1 MTVAHVEVRLPRT
14 GGHAILSGY
23 PRACCRGERQHAAG
37 RYVTASSDEGD
48 TASQGQLSAEI
59 GVIGGTG
66 FYRMDELTD
75 VARVRLDTPFG
86 SPSSAIT
93 IGTLHDRRV
102 AFISRHD
109 EGHRILPSE
118 LPAHANIHAFKSLG
132 VQQVMTV
139 SAVGSLREEFAPL
152 HAVVPDQLI
161 DRTRGRRSTFFG
173 SGLVAH
179 IGFADPFDVALGE
192 ALAAGAE
199 AAGVTAHRGG
209 TLVVMEGPA
218 FSTRAESQMY
228 RSWGASI
235 IGMTALPE
243 AKLARE
249 AELCYASLCLVT
261 DYDVW
266 HESEDDVSSELVLE
280 NLLAN
285 SEHAKQAV
293 SHAIASLDRTLP
305 ECDCRD
311 ALGGALITPKELV
324 PVDTRRQLDLLTT
337 RYWGPA

>member
-1 MTVAHVEVRLPRT
+1 
-14 GGHAILSGY
+14 
-23 PRACCRGERQHAAG
+23 
-37 RYVTASSDEGD
+37 VTAISEQADSAAQHG
-48 TASQGQLSAEI
+48 LRAEI

-66 FYRMDELTD
+66 FYQMDGLSEVT
-75 VARVRLDTPFG
+75 RVRLETPFG
-86 SPSSAIT
+86 APSSAIT
-93 IGTLHDRRV
+93 IGTLHERRI

-139 SAVGSLREEFAPL
+139 SAVGSLREELAPL
-152 HAVVPDQLI
+152 DAVVPDQLI

-173 SGLVAH
+173 DGLVAH
-179 IGFADPFDVALGE
+179 IGFADPFDSTLAE
-192 ALAAGAE
+192 ALASGAE
-199 AAGVTAHRGG
+199 AAGVAAHRGG

-218 FSTRAESQMY
+218 FSTRAESQLY
-228 RSWGASI
+228 RSWGASV

-266 HESEDDVSSELVLE
+266 HETEADVSSALILE
-280 NLLAN
+280 NLRAN
-285 SEHAKQAV
+285 TEHAKQAI
-293 SHAIASLDRTLP
+293 SHAVAGLDRSLP
-305 ECDCRD
+305 DCECRD
-311 ALGGALITPKELV
+311 ALGGALITPRDLV
-324 PVDTRRQLDLLTT
+324 PIDTRRRVDLLTQ
-337 RYWGPA
+337 RYWGEA

>member
-1 MTVAHVEVRLPRT
+1 MVSTADQP
-14 GGHAILSGY
+14 A
-23 PRACCRGERQHAAG
+23 
-37 RYVTASSDEGD
+37 ASSK
-48 TASQGQLSAEI
+48 TLAHAEI

-66 FYRMDELTD
+66 VYELAGLSD
-75 VARVRLDTPFG
+75 VARLRMDTPFG
-86 SPSSAIT
+86 APSSAVM

-118 LPAHANIHAFKSLG
+118 LPAHANIHAFKALG
-132 VQQVMTV
+132 VQQVLTV
-139 SAVGSLREEFAPL
+139 SAVGSLREELAPR

-161 DRTRGRRSTFFG
+161 DRTRGRRSSFFG
-173 SGLVAH
+173 DGLVAH
-179 IGFADPFDVALGE
+179 IGFADPFDPTLCE

-199 AAGVTAHRGG
+199 AAGVTTHRGG

-218 FSTRAESQMY
+218 FSTRAESALY

-249 AELCYASLCLVT
+249 AELCYGSLCLVT

-266 HESEDDVSSELVLE
+266 HETEDDVSSELILE
-280 NLLAN
+280 NLRAN
-285 SEHAKQAV
+285 TDNAKQAV
-293 SHAIASLDRTLP
+293 SHAIASLDRSLP
-305 ECDCRD
+305 DCECRD
-311 ALGGALITPKELV
+311 GLGGALITPQELV
-324 PVDTRRQLDLLTT
+324 PIETRRRLGLLTE

>member
-1 MTVAHVEVRLPRT
+1 MTSTANQPNLASP
-14 GGHAILSGY
+14 LS
-23 PRACCRGERQHAAG
+23 
-37 RYVTASSDEGD
+37 VT
-48 TASQGQLSAEI
+48 AEI

-66 FYRMDELTD
+66 FYAMDGLTE
-75 VARVRLDTPFG
+75 VTRVRLDTPFG

-93 IGTLHDRRV
+93 VGTLHGRRV

-118 LPAHANIHAFKSLG
+118 LPAHANIYAFKSLG
-132 VQQVMTV
+132 VQQVVTV
-139 SAVGSLREEFAPL
+139 SAVGSLQQELAPQ

-173 SGLVAH
+173 EGVVAH
-179 IGFADPFDVALGE
+179 IGFADPFDPTLAK
-192 ALAAGAE
+192 ALAAGAQ
-199 AAGVTAHRGG
+199 AAGVTTHEGG

-218 FSTRAESQMY
+218 FSTRAESQLY

-266 HESEDDVSSELVLE
+266 HETEDDVSSTLILE
-280 NLLAN
+280 NLRAN
-285 SEHAKQAV
+285 TEHAKQAV
-293 SHAIASLDRTLP
+293 SHTIAALDRELP
-305 ECDCRD
+305 DCECRS
-311 ALGGALITPKELV
+311 ALGGALITPKDLV
-324 PVDTRRQLDLLTT
+324 PIETRRRLNLLTE